1 MKQKPIKYP
10 ELVFTSIRELMKME
24 QYASQIQNLSNR
36 RKVKSVLGGKHASKL
51 RGRGMD
57 FEEVRTYVPGD
68 DIRNID
74 WKVTARTKKTH
85 TKVFSE
91 EKEKPAYI
99 VVDQTQTMFFGSE
112 YKTKSTIA
120 AEMAALL
127 GFKIQKEGDRVG
139 GIIFDNDNSKIIPA
153 KRDKKNL
160 IHLLEEIVQYNHKLV
175 NKQPIQKKEFNSV
188 LRRIENI
195 ITYDHLV
202 IIISDFLDQSPD
214 FIKYLKKISIHN
226 DVILIRVNDKFD
238 TDFPEQNII
247 LTNHKKQ
254 VSIKGLKNKLPKKIN
269 KHIEQSRVEFKSE
282 LSKIGISIFDIN
294 TSEDSHTQLQKYL
307 KQWL

>member
-10 ELVFTSIRELMKME
+10 KLVFTSIRELMKIE

-226 DVILIRVNDKFD
+226 DVILIRVNDNFD

-294 TSEDSHTQLQKYL
+294 TSEDPHTQLQKHL
-307 KQWL
+307 MRWL